1 MTNKAR
7 ALGNGLE
14 NRVVTRARKR
24 GLAAWKQPGSG
35 VYADYPNDVVVSTL
49 LGECKVR
56 STLPSLAQ
64 MFEWLEYVESNAR
77 KKKGEFDGAFLV
89 FNQKGGRKPKVMLDL
104 DLFLK
109 LLAE

>member
-1 MTNKAR
+1 MTNKNR

-14 NRVVTRARKR
+14 SRVVTRARKR
-24 GLAAWKQPGSG
+24 GLAAYRQPGSG
-35 VYADYPNDVVVSTL
+35 VYADYPNDVVVATL

-64 MFEWLEYVESNAR
+64 LFEWLGNAER
-77 KKKGEFDGAFLV
+77 NAQGKFEGAFLV
-89 FNQKGGRKPKVMLDL
+89 FNQKGSRKPKVVLDL

-109 LLAE
+109 LLAES